1 MYNTNIPAE
10 RELPSTA
17 KLIKSTVVAVAVAS
31 GLLVT
36 VVMPAEYGIDP
47 TGIGEMLNLKQMGEI
62 KMSLAQEAIEEKQA
76 AVAAATPKSV
86 AAPLLVES
94 VASRSTS
101 EPEITKAS
109 EAKPETNAP
118 TQTAERSD
126 EMTLTLAPNEGA
138 EIKVTLQKGKKVT
151 YSWATDGGVAN
162 FDVHGDSKPLN
173 IDYYGYYKGK
183 EQRKEGVLEAAF
195 DGGHGWFWR
204 NRTAKPLMITLKING
219 AYTEIKKY

>member
-17 KLIKSTVVAVAVAS
+17 KLIKSTVVAAVVAG

-36 VVMPAEYGIDP
+36 VVMPAEYGVDP
-47 TGIGEMLNLKQMGEI
+47 TGIGEVLDLKQMGEI
-62 KMSLAQEAIEEKQA
+62 KMSLAREAAVEKQA
-76 AVAAATPKSV
+76 AAEAVITETVAVPRLVENGTSQAMPEPKPEANAATD
-86 AAPLLVES
+86 
-94 VASRSTS
+94 
-101 EPEITKAS
+101 
-109 EAKPETNAP
+109 P
-118 TQTAERSD
+118 TERSD

-151 YSWATDGGVAN
+151 YSWATNGGVAN

-204 NRTAKPLMITLKING
+204 NRTAKPLTITLKING
-219 AYTEIKKY
+219 AYTDVKKY